1 MIETEK
7 TTIEPKL
14 DDVTSITTTIWNTQ
28 STTGKTTSI
37 LKTKQNFTKN
47 PISTTTSSKDIST
60 GNIDCT
66 YAACRPDMDC
76 SFGVLNKEM
85 SFLFLQ
91 NSLQKIVILK
101 IFL

>member
-14 DDVTSITTTIWNTQ
+14 YNVTSITTTISNTQ

-37 LKTKQNFTKN
+37 LKIKQNVTQN
-47 PISTTTSSKDIST
+47 PISTTTSSKDIIT
-60 GNIDCT
+60 GNIWIVW
-66 YAACRPDMDC
+66 YEYVF

-91 NSLQKIVILK
+91 NSLQTSQLK